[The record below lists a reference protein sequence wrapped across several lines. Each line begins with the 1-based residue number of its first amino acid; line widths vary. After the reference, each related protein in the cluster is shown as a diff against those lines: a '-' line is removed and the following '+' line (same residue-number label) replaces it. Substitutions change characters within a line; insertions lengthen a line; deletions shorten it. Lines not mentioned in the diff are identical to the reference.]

1 VLLNL
6 PRWSIPCF
14 SPSLFEGDLL
24 VYYSYASHLWLCTA
38 ISCNC
43 LAFLFRRQQLTFQI
57 SAHEWRSTENA
68 DFQHCCL
75 MDASRQLTWSST
87 HHRLSLKIISPVLV
101 LSAYSIIS
109 PPKPGRCR
117 SLVLLSDDA
126 HWNKTRS
133 PGPGPWGGLPTFTSW
148 LRHSSRSSIR
158 PRVMPEYRRLS
169 VARSNT

>member
-1 VLLNL
+1 
-6 PRWSIPCF
+6 
-14 SPSLFEGDLL
+14 
-24 VYYSYASHLWLCTA
+24 
-38 ISCNC
+38 
-43 LAFLFRRQQLTFQI
+43 
-57 SAHEWRSTENA
+57 
-68 DFQHCCL
+68 

-133 PGPGPWGGLPTFTSW
+133 PGPGPWVDY
-148 LRHSSRSSIR
+148 LRLLYGYDTHRD
-158 PRVMPEYRRLS
+158 LLFGH
-169 VARSNT
+169 A